1 MRKTMRDV
9 FIVGSSMT
17 RFAKHLDRCIKDLV
31 KEAVEGVLSDA
42 DIGREDIQAAWFS
55 NSMWGYFTDQ
65 HCIRGQVALSK
76 LGIEGIPITN
86 VENACAGASTALHMA
101 WTGVAS
107 GMYDCVLAVGAEKL
121 YDEDKLKTFKAYW
134 AGIDVENMEEQMEAW
149 RNALSG
155 VTLEMPV
162 KDDSKGA
169 GTSRSAFMDIYCG
182 MTRWHMATYGTTQ
195 RQLAAIAS
203 KNHFHSSM
211 NPYAQYQ
218 KDMSI
223 QEVLEG
229 RIVTWPLTVPMC
241 APVGDGS
248 SAALLCSG
256 DFMKR
261 LASSRPVKIMAS
273 VLGSGTGRAISEED
287 KDIAVR
293 LSRQA
298 YEIAGV
304 GSQDIHVA
312 EVHDATAFGE
322 LHQTESL
329 GFCPPGEGGPFA
341 ESGATRLGGKI
352 PINTSGGLE
361 SRGHPVGASGLGQIF
376 ELVTQLRHE
385 AGARQVENCRL
396 ALAENGGGNLGFE
409 EAAMGI
415 HILER
420 VRH

>member
-1 MRKTMRDV
+1 MREV

-17 RFAKHLDRCIKDLV
+17 RFGKHLDRSIKDLV
-31 KEAVEGVLSDA
+31 KEAVEGMLSDA
-42 DIGREDIQAAWFS
+42 DVGREDIQAAWFS
-55 NSMWGYFTDQ
+55 NSMWGYFKDQ
-65 HCIRGQVALSK
+65 HCIKGQVALRM

-86 VENACAGASTALHMA
+86 VENACASASTALHMA
-101 WTGVAS
+101 WMSVAS

-121 YDEDKLKTFKAYW
+121 YNEDKLKTFKAYW
-134 AGIDVENMEEQMEAW
+134 AGIDVENLEGQMKAW
-149 RNALSG
+149 KNALRG
-155 VTLEMPV
+155 VTIDVPV
-162 KDDSKGA
+162 DDDSKGA

-218 KDMSI
+218 NDMSI
-223 QEVLEG
+223 DEVLAG

-248 SAALLCSG
+248 AAALLCSA
-256 DFMKR
+256 DFLKR
-261 LASSRPVKIMAS
+261 LASPRPVKVLAS

-293 LSRQA
+293 LSGQA

-304 GSQDIHVA
+304 GPQDIDVA

-329 GFCPPGEGGPFA
+329 GFCPPGEGGPFG

-361 SRGHPVGASGLGQIF
+361 SRGHPVGASGLGQIY

-385 AGARQVENCRL
+385 AGKRQVEGCRL
-396 ALAENGGGNLGFE
+396 ALAENGGGNLAFE

-415 HILER
+415 HILEKGR
-420 VRH
+420 

>member
-1 MRKTMRDV
+1 MRDV

-17 RFAKHLDRCIKDLV
+17 RFAKHMNRSIKDLV
-31 KEAVEGVLSDA
+31 KEAVEGALSDA
-42 DIGREDIQAAWFS
+42 DIEREDIQAAWFS

-65 HCIRGQVALSK
+65 HCIRGQVALRT

-86 VENACAGASTALHMA
+86 VENACASASTALHMA
-101 WTGVAS
+101 WTSVVS
-107 GMYDCVLAVGAEKL
+107 GLYDCVLAVGAEKL
-121 YDEDKLKTFKAYW
+121 YNEDKLKTFKAYW
-134 AGIDVENMEEQMEAW
+134 AGIDVENLEGHMESW
-149 RNALSG
+149 RNVLNE
-155 VTLEMPV
+155 VTLDVPV
-162 KDDSKGA
+162 EDDAKGA
-169 GTSRSAFMDIYCG
+169 GTNRSAFMDVYSG
-182 MTRWHMATYGTTQ
+182 MARWHMATYGTTQ

-211 NPYAQYQ
+211 NPFAQYQ
-218 KDMSI
+218 NDMSI
-223 QEVLEG
+223 DEVLAG

-248 SAALLCSG
+248 AAALLCSA
-256 DFMKR
+256 DFMRR
-261 LASSRPVKIMAS
+261 LVSSRPVKILAS

-304 GSQDIHVA
+304 GPLDIDVA
-312 EVHDATAFGE
+312 EVHDATSFGE

-329 GFCPPGEGGPFA
+329 GFCRSGEGGPFGEA
-341 ESGATRLGGKI
+341 GATRLGGKI

-361 SRGHPVGASGLGQIF
+361 SRGHPVGASGLGQIY

-385 AGARQVENCRL
+385 AGARQVADCRL

-415 HILER
+415 HILEKSR
-420 VRH
+420 